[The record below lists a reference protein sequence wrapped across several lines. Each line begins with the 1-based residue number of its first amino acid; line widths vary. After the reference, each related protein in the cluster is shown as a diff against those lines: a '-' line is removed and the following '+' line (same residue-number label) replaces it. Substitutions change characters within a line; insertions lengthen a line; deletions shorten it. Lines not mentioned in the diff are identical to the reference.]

1 MVKTAV
7 DTPLCGIFKQ
17 KHPEVFQFS
26 VKNSLKNATTFA
38 KKRADFER
46 ILNQKLNEKRLKNV
60 QKNNRIFN
68 QIFNCFLNGILNGN
82 DTPRGGIQ
90 PPVGN
95 NIKQYRYVTET

>member
-1 MVKTAV
+1 MVKTAT
-7 DTPLCGIFKQ
+7 DTPFGGIFKQ
-17 KHPEVFQFS
+17 KYPEVFQFS

-46 ILNQKLNEKRLKNV
+46 ILNQKLNKKRFKNA

-68 QIFNCFLNGILNGN
+68 RIFNCILNGILNGN
-82 DTPRGGIQ
+82 DTPRGGTQ

-95 NIKQYRYVTET
+95 KIKQYKYVTET